1 MSDKLVEGRAVD
13 HVEFV
18 DERLV
23 VDAAAPAGSA
33 AQLRAT
39 SCASCGRTEFPAIDG
54 PCPAC
59 GATTAERPLGPAAV
73 LRGFTEV
80 LHQPPGAAVQTPYTV
95 AVGGFPEGVSVMGLF
110 LPHTAVDQ
118 LAVGDALEV
127 CVAEIPGAR
136 TYAFRLPAAG

>member
-1 MSDKLVEGRAVD
+1 MSDGLAEASAQHG
-13 HVEFV
+13 VEFV

-23 VDAAAPAGSA
+23 VDATAVAGSA

-39 SCASCGRTEFPAIDG
+39 TCGACGRTEFPAIDG

-59 GATTAERPLGPAAV
+59 GASTEEHPLGPAAV

-80 LHQPPGAAVQTPYTV
+80 LHQPPGAAVEAPYTV

-110 LPHTAVDQ
+110 QPHTAVDQ
-118 LAVGDALEV
+118 LAIGDAIEV
-127 CVAEIPGAR
+127 CIAEIPGAR
-136 TYAFRLPAAG
+136 TYAFRLASGG